1 MGRFDH
7 FYAIEKKKLEDYQA
21 IHSETELKAFLDRYA
36 IEYDD
41 LTDEGEGI
49 CCGPYNIMD
58 MHIYDFGEADSE
70 LLDALFENGTRVFKD
85 NEYLSDK
92 YSDYDPYILEP
103 EKAFHCAIKHYK
115 DKVIKSLEDDLK
127 EKSENIFEQHLS
139 REERFIKDVQEKLR
153 IWHFTDEGP
162 LNSKKDCVKVTTSW
176 RYEYAYFNLVA
187 EWKAFD
193 NKKYALIFLNW

>member
-1 MGRFDH
+1 M
-7 FYAIEKKKLEDYQA
+7 
-21 IHSETELKAFLDRYA
+21 LKTL
-36 IEYDD
+36 
-41 LTDEGEGI
+41 
-49 CCGPYNIMD
+49 
-58 MHIYDFGEADSE
+58 H
-70 LLDALFENGTRVFKD
+70 KD